1 MTASD
6 SNPSPA
12 TPSPARTLDELI
24 AVAIHVESE
33 LEEAL
38 REQHLSRPSYQAL
51 QALDAAPDGTLTQ
64 SELAARVRR
73 AAGTLSVRLG
83 RLERAGMVSR
93 TADPDDR
100 RATRVEITPEGRSL
114 LAAARPGYE
123 QRAARLAEAL
133 PEGALAELDE
143 RLSAWLEFFEPRA
156 DGAPRLGVMIAPASV
171 ANRMRRAVGLPD
183 VPGILVLRVRR
194 DSAAAAAGLA
204 RGDLITAA
212 DGAEVRTTADLER
225 AVARANGA
233 LALGGVRGAEPFELS
248 VALGA

>member
-1 MTASD
+1 MSVDPAPTA
-6 SNPSPA
+6 A
-12 TPSPARTLDELI
+12 HTLDELI
-24 AVAIHVESE
+24 GVAVHVESE
-33 LEEAL
+33 LEESL
-38 REQHLSRPSYQAL
+38 REHHLSRPSYQAL
-51 QALDAAPDGTLTQ
+51 QALDAAPDGVLTQ

-100 RATRVEITPEGRSL
+100 RATRVEITPEGREL

-133 PEGALAELDE
+133 PEGALPQLDGL
-143 RLSAWLEFFEPRA
+143 LSGWLEFFEPGA
-156 DGAPRLGVMIAPASV
+156 DGAPRLGVMIAPASI

-183 VPGILVLRVRR
+183 VPGILVLRVARG
-194 DSAAAAAGLA
+194 SSAAAAGLS

-212 DGAEVRTTADLER
+212 GGGEVRTTADLQR
-225 AVARANGA
+225 AVGRADGS
-233 LALGGVRGAEPFELS
+233 LTVSGVRGAEPFELS
-248 VALGA
+248 VALG